1 MNLVSGLSEQL
12 RHSRPVE
19 VLERSLEKNRLAHA
33 ILLHSDSLRAL
44 SEVALAIAKSLLS
57 LSSQTK
63 DHPDLFALRPTGRG
77 RQIKIEDTRK
87 LIRSIHHSPNKADR
101 KVAIIY
107 EADRMNTA
115 AANAFLK
122 TLEEPP
128 PDTTVLLLST
138 RPYSLLATIRSRCFN
153 FRLPINSDSLDDS
166 RWLIWLNDYVR
177 WLERL
182 VLNPRK
188 GSEVALV
195 VVILYGLVSRFLDL
209 LENLEDEHWKGEKIS
224 LPEGIEEEEKDAI
237 KTGVR
242 KGIRHRMLGELEQS
256 TRNFAFSN
264 KQTHDPL
271 SFKRLASAIDE
282 LEKAVSLLEVN
293 LHEGTALEKFLLAS
307 LRIWSSPE

>member
-1 MNLVSGLSEQL
+1 MNLVTGLSEHL
-12 RHSRPVE
+12 RYSRPVE

-33 ILLHSDSLRAL
+33 ILLHSNSLTAL
-44 SEVALAIAKSLLS
+44 SEVAFVIARSLLS

-77 RQIKIEDTRK
+77 RQIKIEDTRR
-87 LIRSIHHSPNKADR
+87 LIRSIQHSPNQANH

-128 PDTTVLLLST
+128 ADTTVLLLST
-138 RPYSLLATIRSRCFN
+138 KPYSLLATIRSRCFN
-153 FRLPINSDSLDDS
+153 FRLPIDSEGLDDS
-166 RWLIWLNDYVR
+166 RWLVWLNDYVG

-182 VLNPRK
+182 LLSPRK

-195 VVILYGLVSRFLDL
+195 IVILYGLVSRFLDL
-209 LENLEDEHWKGEKIS
+209 LENLADDHWKGEKKS
-224 LPEGIEEEEKDAI
+224 LPEGIEEEEIDAI

-242 KGIRHRMLGELEQS
+242 KGIRNRMLGELEQS
-256 TRNFAFSN
+256 TRDFAFN
-264 KQTHDPL
+264 KNHSHNSLLFQ
-271 SFKRLASAIDE
+271 RLASAIEE
-282 LEKAVSLLEVN
+282 LEKVVSLLEVN
-293 LHEGTALEKFLLAS
+293 LNEGTALEKFLLVS